1 MTNDAFRCRDLP
13 AMLRS
18 LVRPEAVNPSWWART
33 FELDGITE
41 EQVRTAVDDEIIRR
55 LKEADEDHGE

>member
-1 MTNDAFRCRDLP
+1 MKNDAFRCRDLP
-13 AMLRS
+13 AMLRG
-18 LVRPEAVNPSWWART
+18 LVRPEAVNASWWART